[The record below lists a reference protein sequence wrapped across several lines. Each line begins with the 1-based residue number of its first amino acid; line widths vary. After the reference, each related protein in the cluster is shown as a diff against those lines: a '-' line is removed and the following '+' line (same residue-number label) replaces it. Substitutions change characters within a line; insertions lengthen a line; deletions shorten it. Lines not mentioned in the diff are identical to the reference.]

1 MAEARVFDELG
12 NIHHVKVPDFISPWC
27 SCHRCGALHDDG
39 TASLCM
45 DCCDYI
51 DDLPDK
57 EQRRAAVEFYKDHGF
72 ESLKEALKFEK
83 ENNLVGGLTNGKE
96 EENGTCSGK
105 A

>member
-1 MAEARVFDELG
+1 MAETRVFDKLG
-12 NIHHVKVPDFISPWC
+12 NIHHMKVPDFISPWC

-39 TASLCM
+39 TAALCM

-51 DDLPDK
+51 DDIHDGDLRK
-57 EQRRAAVEFYKDHGF
+57 AVIAFYNHHRI
-72 ESLKEALKFEK
+72 ENLKEALKYES
-83 ENNLVGGLTNGKE
+83 EMAGGLKNGKE